1 MFYYFKEN
9 NSHQNRIS
17 NLKYIV
23 HVNGIRGKSSVT
35 RLIGEIFIEAG
46 VKTFIKTT
54 GSAARLIFPDGDEK
68 KIRRRVPNIIE
79 QVNIVQ
85 TISRYRPEAFVVECM
100 AVDPL
105 LQKVC
110 EEKMLNSTIG
120 VLTNVR
126 EDHQDKMGWSLSEI
140 AHSLCE
146 FIPSNS
152 VLVCGEQNPKLVR
165 IIKKRAKE
173 KNTRVVRPESDL
185 FNNHE
190 KILEQ
195 MGYIEHRENI
205 ALALKVAEVVGID
218 KKTAIRGVLNSKP
231 DPGALKIHFKVVDG
245 KKIFFINAHAINDR
259 ESVIKVYDLLK
270 ERGYLDK
277 TNIGVLYNRID
288 RPDRVKM
295 FADVVSKEMNLD
307 AVILLGYYKS
317 VAKSRLVENGFSK
330 DKIFSLNYDSLKGL
344 LSLICRLTKVESN
357 VIGMVNYHGSIVE
370 KTVEFFS
377 N

>member
-1 MFYYFKEN
+1 M
-9 NSHQNRIS
+9 
-17 NLKYIV
+17 KYIV

-35 RLIGEIFIEAG
+35 RLIGEIFREAG

-68 KIRRRVPNIIE
+68 SIRRRIPNIIE
-79 QVNIVQ
+79 QVNVVQ
-85 TISRYRPEAFVVECM
+85 SISRYQPEAFIVECM

-173 KNTRVVRPESDL
+173 KNTRVVRPENNL

-195 MGYIEHRENI
+195 ISYIEHRENI

-218 KKTAIRGVLNSKP
+218 KKTAVRGVLNSKP

-330 DKIFSLNYDSLKGL
+330 DKIFTLNYDSLKGL
-344 LSLICRLTKVESN
+344 LFLICRLTKVESN